1 MSEKSSKVKSC
12 VVGLKELVCGKI
24 SDQNDQKLEIFSKD
38 RFSLNIPD
46 YQRPYTWGIEQ
57 VKILLK
63 DISEQVNKNDQKY
76 LLGSLI
82 LHKNNENK
90 FNIVDGQQRLTTLA
104 LILKVLCGINQER
117 CNEYKMGN
125 FLGEIKYSHNESK
138 YHIKENYEYIK
149 TYFESYN
156 EKYKFLTY
164 LLDNIEFICVLAPSE
179 DDAFLFFDSANS
191 KGKALKSYDL
201 IKAFHLHSLKKRQ
214 KNYAM
219 FFENLAKDE
228 KKITILF
235 DELLAPARA
244 WLKHKSINA
253 NKIEAYDEFC
263 KEFFSDK
270 FLYSRENLG
279 ILNSFANGDDFFK
292 YLYKYNKYFN
302 KAIKQNEIYESLN
315 IDTFL
320 YCRSIYIIAS
330 MIYFSKFPNGNSDY
344 FLLLLA
350 RAAFGPRFYN
360 VNITRSIQRDYAL
373 EFLKIVYFVSFEE
386 ELKQNLL
393 DFIQEKIILEKEF
406 YEKNENML
414 DKAKRMYYLNIIE
427 DKYKEKNIPLHYVKY
442 EEDKGVNNE

>member
-1 MSEKSSKVKSC
+1 MNEKSSKVKSC
-12 VVGLKELVCGKI
+12 VVGLKELVYGKI

-46 YQRPYTWGIEQ
+46 YQRPYTWEKKH
-57 VKILLK
+57 VKTLLK
-63 DISEQVNKNDQKY
+63 DVSEQANKNNQKY

-104 LILKVLCGINQER
+104 LILKVLCENNQEK
-117 CNEYKMGN
+117 CNECKIGN
-125 FLGEIKYSHNESK
+125 FLGESKYSHHESK
-138 YHIKENYEYIK
+138 YHIKENYEHIK

-191 KGKALKSYDL
+191 KGKTLKPYDR
-201 IKAFHLHSLKKRQ
+201 IKAFHLHSLEKKQ
-214 KNYAM
+214 GNILDYYARK
-219 FFENLAKDE
+219 FENLAKDE

-244 WLKHKSINA
+244 WLRHRSVNA
-253 NKIEAYDEFC
+253 NKIKVDEEFC

-270 FLYSRENLG
+270 FLYSKENLG
-279 ILNSFANGDDFFK
+279 ILSNFANGVDFFEYLFK
-292 YLYKYNKYFN
+292 YDEFFNKLSNNALYQELDEIYQTGFIYNKYIY
-302 KAIKQNEIYESLN
+302 AI
-315 IDTFL
+315 
-320 YCRSIYIIAS
+320 AV

-350 RAAFGPRFYN
+350 RAAFSLRVYKS
-360 VNITRSIQRDYAL
+360 SIYRATQRDYAL
-373 EFLKIVYFVSFEE
+373 EFLEKVYFVSFEE
-386 ELKQNLL
+386 DLEQNLL
-393 DFIQEKIILEKEF
+393 DFIATKIEEERKA
-406 YEKNENML
+406 KNEENKNPKH
-414 DKAKRMYYLNIIE
+414 DWYL
-427 DKYKEKNIPLHYVKY
+427 KKTKEIYENQRIPKHIF
-442 EEDKGVNNE
+442 